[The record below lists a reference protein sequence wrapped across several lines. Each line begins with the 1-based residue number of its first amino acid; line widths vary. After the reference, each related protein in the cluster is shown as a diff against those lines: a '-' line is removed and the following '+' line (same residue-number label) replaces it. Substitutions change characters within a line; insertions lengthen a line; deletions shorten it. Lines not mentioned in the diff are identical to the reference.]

1 LAPDLGGFDKG
12 DRPSAV
18 TSLAAANSAM
28 AASAIALSASLAPK
42 IRAATRARPILV
54 PLAAVTMCTIHW
66 PNVMPARA
74 SSDSPRAPRAVGLA
88 GDICVNG
95 GWPGM

>member
-1 LAPDLGGFDKG
+1 MAPDLGGFDKG

-42 IRAATRARPILV
+42 IRAASRARPILV
-54 PLAAVTMCTIHW
+54 PLARGDDVHH
-66 PNVMPARA
+66 P
-74 SSDSPRAPRAVGLA
+74 LA
-88 GDICVNG
+88 ERDAC
-95 GWPGM
+95 PGQQRFAEGTEGCRPGR